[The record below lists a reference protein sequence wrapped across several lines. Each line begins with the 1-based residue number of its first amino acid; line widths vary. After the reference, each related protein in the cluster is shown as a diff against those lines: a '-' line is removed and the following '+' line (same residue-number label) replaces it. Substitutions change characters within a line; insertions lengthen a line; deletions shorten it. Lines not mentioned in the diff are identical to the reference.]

1 MNIILYMIFFLTGII
16 SGYYCSLIANEI
28 PKKLDLKR
36 TNYRKN
42 YNESLASKLTYT
54 LIGGVSSVVLANTL
68 NISVSSYDIS
78 SIIIYIFGMIYISIL
93 VLIGGIDKNY
103 SKINKSVLA
112 FGVVSSILYM
122 IYLFVIDLSS
132 VNLNIKYL
140 FVYMILLLVDAFL
153 LRKFAKDSY
162 LINLLILISIISV
175 YSNFIILVYTLILAM
190 ISIMLYTIILKS
202 QQRKNGN
209 KKIKIPE
216 IPIGFFIASSNII
229 VLFMVR
235 IFESYFV

>member
-1 MNIILYMIFFLTGII
+1 MNIILYMIFFLTGIT

-36 TNYRKN
+36 TNYGKN

-190 ISIMLYTIILKS
+190 ISIILYTIILKS

>member
-1 MNIILYMIFFLTGII
+1 MNIILYMIFFLTGIT

-132 VNLNIKYL
+132 VNLNVKYL

>member
-1 MNIILYMIFFLTGII
+1 MNIILYMIFFFTGIT

-175 YSNFIILVYTLILAM
+175 YSNFIILMYTLVLAIISTILYA
-190 ISIMLYTIILKS
+190 IILKS

-209 KKIKIPE
+209 KKIKISE
-216 IPIGFFIASSNII
+216 IPIGFFISSSNII

-235 IFESYFV
+235 IFESYFI

>member
-1 MNIILYMIFFLTGII
+1 MNIILYMIFFLTGIT

-36 TNYRKN
+36 TNYSKN

>member
-1 MNIILYMIFFLTGII
+1 MNIILYMIFFLTGIT
-16 SGYYCSLIANEI
+16 SGYYCSLIANEM

>member
-1 MNIILYMIFFLTGII
+1 MNIILYMIFFLTGIT

-36 TNYRKN
+36 TNYGKN

-209 KKIKIPE
+209 KKIKISE

>member
-1 MNIILYMIFFLTGII
+1 MNIILYMIFFLTGIT

-36 TNYRKN
+36 TNYGKN

-132 VNLNIKYL
+132 VNLNVKYL
-140 FVYMILLLVDAFL
+140 FVYMILLLVDASL

-175 YSNFIILVYTLILAM
+175 NSNFIILVYTLILAM

>member
-1 MNIILYMIFFLTGII
+1 MNIILYMIFFLTGIT

-229 VLFMVR
+229 LLFMVR
-235 IFESYFV
+235 IFESYFI

>member
-1 MNIILYMIFFLTGII
+1 MNIILYMIFFLTGIT

-36 TNYRKN
+36 TNYSKN

-235 IFESYFV
+235 ILESYFV

>member
-1 MNIILYMIFFLTGII
+1 MNIILYMIFFLTGIT

-216 IPIGFFIASSNII
+216 IPIGFFISSSNII

>member
-1 MNIILYMIFFLTGII
+1 MNIILYMIFFLTGIT

-175 YSNFIILVYTLILAM
+175 YSNFIILMYTLVLAIISTILYA
-190 ISIMLYTIILKS
+190 IILKS

-209 KKIKIPE
+209 KKIKISE

>member
-1 MNIILYMIFFLTGII
+1 MNIILYMIFFLTGIT

-36 TNYRKN
+36 TNYGKN

-132 VNLNIKYL
+132 VNLNVKYL

-175 YSNFIILVYTLILAM
+175 YSNFIILMYTLVLAIISTILYA
-190 ISIMLYTIILKS
+190 IILKS

-209 KKIKIPE
+209 KKIKISE
-216 IPIGFFIASSNII
+216 IPIGFFISSSNII

-235 IFESYFV
+235 IFESYFI

>member
-1 MNIILYMIFFLTGII
+1 MNIILYMIFFLTGIT

-36 TNYRKN
+36 TNYSKN

-162 LINLLILISIISV
+162 LINLLILTCS
-175 YSNFIILVYTLILAM
+175 
-190 ISIMLYTIILKS
+190 
-202 QQRKNGN
+202 
-209 KKIKIPE
+209 
-216 IPIGFFIASSNII
+216 
-229 VLFMVR
+229 
-235 IFESYFV
+235 

>member
-1 MNIILYMIFFLTGII
+1 MNIILYMIFFLTGIT

-36 TNYRKN
+36 TNYGKN

>member
-1 MNIILYMIFFLTGII
+1 MNIILYMIFFLTGIT

>member
-1 MNIILYMIFFLTGII
+1 MNIILYMIFFLTGIT

-229 VLFMVR
+229 LLFMVR

>member
-1 MNIILYMIFFLTGII
+1 
-16 SGYYCSLIANEI
+16 
-28 PKKLDLKR
+28 
-36 TNYRKN
+36 
-42 YNESLASKLTYT
+42 
-54 LIGGVSSVVLANTL
+54 
-68 NISVSSYDIS
+68 
-78 SIIIYIFGMIYISIL
+78 MIYISIL

-132 VNLNIKYL
+132 VNLNVKYL

-175 YSNFIILVYTLILAM
+175 YSNFIILIYTLILA
-190 ISIMLYTIILKS
+190 ITSIILYTIILKS
-202 QQRKNGN
+202 QQRKKGN
-209 KKIKIPE
+209 KKIKISE
-216 IPIGFFIASSNII
+216 IPIGFFISSSNII

-235 IFESYFV
+235 IFESYFI

>member
-1 MNIILYMIFFLTGII
+1 MNIILYMIFFLTGIT

-93 VLIGGIDKNY
+93 VLIGEIDKNY

>member
-1 MNIILYMIFFLTGII
+1 MNIILYMIFFLTGIT

-36 TNYRKN
+36 TNYGKN

-175 YSNFIILVYTLILAM
+175 YSNFIILIYTLILA
-190 ISIMLYTIILKS
+190 ITSIILYTIILKS
-202 QQRKNGN
+202 QQRKKGN
-209 KKIKIPE
+209 KKIKISE
-216 IPIGFFIASSNII
+216 IPIGFFISSSNII

-235 IFESYFV
+235 IFESYFI

>member
-1 MNIILYMIFFLTGII
+1 MNIILYMIFFLTGIT

-36 TNYRKN
+36 TNYGKN

-132 VNLNIKYL
+132 VNLNVKYL

>member
-1 MNIILYMIFFLTGII
+1 MNIILYMIFFLTGIT

-209 KKIKIPE
+209 KKIKISE

>member
-1 MNIILYMIFFLTGII
+1 MNIILYMIFFLTGIT

-175 YSNFIILVYTLILAM
+175 YSNFIILMYTLVLAIISTILYA
-190 ISIMLYTIILKS
+190 IILKS

-209 KKIKIPE
+209 KKIKISE
-216 IPIGFFIASSNII
+216 IPIGFFISSSNII

-235 IFESYFV
+235 IFESYFI